1 MPYSE
6 YRPELM
12 GSATLEPSGAIEAGS
27 WQTFEL
33 VYTAGK
39 FGIDDTGS
47 LKIAMRFATDFGPVQ
62 FDDPAAPGYT
72 TAVASN
78 GAVLDLR
85 WEFKRN
91 IRPWSRALYIGIQ
104 KHFLAEG
111 DTITIRFGDQ
121 SGGSKGV
128 RVQTYCERIFEFKV
142 FVDAIATYDYV
153 ALPESPHIDIVPGRP
168 VTWRAV
174 LPTLKRSGEPFR
186 LSIKAEDGW
195 GNPSNQVN
203 QEVLLVPSGPVEGL
217 PERAQFEAGA
227 FSLVLDDLKLDE
239 PGELMVQV
247 QDADGHE
254 LCRTNTL
261 SVQDAPQWLH
271 FWGDLHGQS
280 NETLGTNTA
289 EEYFLFG
296 RDRAF
301 LDVCSHQGNDFQMT
315 QEFWAELNALTARLD
330 DPGRFVAI
338 PGYEWSANT
347 AIGGDRNVFYRHE
360 GRPMYRSSHAQI
372 PDLSDE
378 HTDGHNAH
386 DLFEHLKD
394 EDCVCWAHCGGR
406 YANIVYAHDGKLEA
420 SVEVHS
426 SWGTFEWLLQDA
438 FSKNYRVGVVCN
450 SDGHKGRVGAS
461 FPGAS
466 FFGAYGGLTCY
477 LASELTRDGI
487 FEALR
492 ARRHYG
498 TTGNRMYLDVRV
510 LPAGGAKRFERD
522 PAEYADAPS
531 HQVDELL
538 VGDIAQVNDDE
549 VELTVIAIG
558 SAPIEKID
566 VFDGTDRLVT
576 HRTYGEDDLGA
587 RVRLTF
593 SGAEYR
599 GRSRTTT
606 WDGDLKLTGNAIL
619 SAEMFNNWNLDRGIQ
634 TQSADG
640 LTWKAVTS
648 GNYCGIDLWLKSADA
663 GNLTINTPHAHESLA
678 ITELGAE
685 ETIIDAGA
693 LERRIAVQRLPG
705 RLEDCRAEFKII
717 CPVRPEGD
725 TRLYVRV
732 QQIDGHRA
740 WTSPIYLFR

>member
-12 GSATLEPSGAIEAGS
+12 GSATLSPSGEVEAGS

-62 FDDPAAPGYT
+62 FADPAAPGYT

-91 IRPWSRALYIGIQ
+91 IRPWSRVLYIGIQ

-121 SGGSKGV
+121 SGGSKGC

-153 ALPESPHIDIVPGRP
+153 TLPESPHINIVPGLP
-168 VTWRAV
+168 VTWRTV
-174 LPTLKRSGEPFR
+174 LPTLKKTGEPFR
-186 LSIKAEDGW
+186 LSIKAEDAW
-195 GNPSNQVN
+195 GNPSNQVD
-203 QEVLLVPSGPVEGL
+203 QGLKLVPSLPIEGL
-217 PERAQFEAGA
+217 PETAKFEAGA
-227 FSLVLDDLKLDE
+227 FSLVLEDLRLNE
-239 PGELMVQV
+239 PGDLTIEVKA
-247 QDADGHE
+247 ADGKS

-261 SVQDAPQWLH
+261 RVQDEVQLGH
-271 FWGDLHGQS
+271 YWGDLHGQS

-301 LDVCSHQGNDFQMT
+301 LDCCAHQGNDFQMT
-315 QEFWAELNALTARLD
+315 QPFWKDLNELTARLNES
-330 DPGRFVAI
+330 GRFVTF

-347 AIGGDRNVFYRHE
+347 AIGGDRNVFYRNE

-372 PDLSDE
+372 LDLSDE
-378 HTDGHNAH
+378 ETDGHNAH
-386 DLFEHLKD
+386 DLFEKLKD

-406 YANIVYAHDGKLEA
+406 YANILYAHDGKLEA

-426 SWGTFEWLLQDA
+426 SWGTFEWLLHDA
-438 FSKNYRVGVVCN
+438 FTKNYRVGVVCN

-466 FFGAYGGLTCY
+466 FFGSCGGLTCY
-477 LASELTRDGI
+477 LATELTRDGL
-487 FEALR
+487 FEAMR
-492 ARRHYG
+492 SRRHYG
-498 TTGNRMYLDVRV
+498 TTGNRIYLDVRARS
-510 LPAGGAKRFERD
+510 AGVAERFLQD
-522 PAEYADAPS
+522 PAEFEIAES
-531 HQVDELL
+531 EQVEELL
-538 VGDIAQVNDDE
+538 VGDIARVSDDE
-549 VELTVIAIG
+549 VELSIEVIG
-558 SAPIEKID
+558 SAPIERID
-566 VFDGTDRLVT
+566 IFDGLDHVTT
-576 HRTYGEDDLGA
+576 HRTYDQQHLGS
-587 RVRLTF
+587 RVRLSW

-606 WDGDLKLTGNAIL
+606 WDGSLEVEGNSIAR
-619 SAEMFNNWNLDRGIQ
+619 ADMFNNWNLDRGIQ
-634 TQSADG
+634 KQSDNS
-640 LTWKAVTS
+640 LNWKAVTS
-648 GNYCGIDLWLKSADA
+648 GNYGGIDLWLTTKND
-663 GNLTINTPHAHESLA
+663 GCIRIDTPHAKADLA
-678 ITELGAE
+678 LSDLGLD
-685 ETIIDAGA
+685 ETVIEAGG
-693 LERRIAVQRLPG
+693 LDRQLTVQRLPDVFDKT
-705 RLEDCRAEFKII
+705 RVKLTVA
-717 CPVRPEGD
+717 CPLREEGD
-725 TRLYVRV
+725 TRFYVRV
-732 QQIDGHRA
+732 QQADGHRA
-740 WTSPIYLFR
+740 WTSPIYLFK

>member
-12 GSATLEPSGAIEAGS
+12 GSATLEPSGPIEAGS
-27 WQTFEL
+27 WQSFTL
-33 VYTAGK
+33 VYTAGQ

-78 GAVLDLR
+78 GATLDCR

-91 IRPWSRALYIGIQ
+91 IRPWSRSLYIGIQ
-104 KHFLAEG
+104 KHFLREG
-111 DTITIRFGDQ
+111 DTITICFGDQ

-128 RVQTYCERIFEFKV
+128 RVQTYCEQVFEFKV

-153 ALPESPHIDIVPGRP
+153 SLPTSPSIDIVPGPP
-168 VTWRAV
+168 VEWHAA
-174 LPTLKRSGEPFR
+174 LPTLKKTGAPFR
-186 LSIKAEDGW
+186 LSIKANDAW
-195 GNPSNQVN
+195 GNPSN
-203 QEVLLVPSGPVEGL
+203 LVDRTVHLRSSSAVSGL
-217 PERAQFEAGA
+217 PEKATFEPGTFALILNDLSVSEA
-227 FSLVLDDLKLDE
+227 AELTIDVLD
-239 PGELMVQV
+239 GEGGL
-247 QDADGHE
+247 
-254 LCRTNTL
+254 LCQTNPL
-261 SVQDAPQWLH
+261 RIADAPDKLH

-289 EEYFLFG
+289 EAYFKFA
-296 RDRAF
+296 RDRSF

-315 QEFWAELNALTARLD
+315 QPFWRELNELTAQLD

-372 PDLSDE
+372 ADLADE
-378 HTDGHNAH
+378 ETDAH
-386 DLFEHLKD
+386 DAHELFQKLEH

-406 YANIVYAHDGKLEA
+406 FADITYAHDGRTEA

-426 SWGTFEWLLQDA
+426 SWGTFEWLLRDA

-450 SDGHKGRVGAS
+450 SDGHKGRPGAS
-461 FPGAS
+461 YPGAS
-466 FFGAYGGLTCY
+466 FFGALGGLTCY
-477 LASELTRDGI
+477 LTDELSRDAI

-498 TTGNRMYLDVRV
+498 TTGNRMLLDVRAR
-510 LPAGGAKRFERD
+510 PASGARRFERD
-522 PAEYADAPS
+522 PLLFDDAKS
-531 HQVDELL
+531 TSVEELL
-538 VGDIAQVNDDE
+538 IGDIAQVSDNQVTLGIE
-549 VELTVIAIG
+549 VVG
-558 SAPIEKID
+558 SAAIEKVD
-566 VFDGTDRLVT
+566 VFDGAECIHT
-576 HRTYGEDDLGA
+576 HRPYTNEDLGN
-587 RVRLTF
+587 RVRLVF

-606 WDGDLKLTGNAIL
+606 WDGALSIDGNAIL
-619 SAEMFNNWNLDRGIQ
+619 DATAFNNWNLDRGIRRR
-634 TQSADG
+634 TETA
-640 LTWKAVTS
+640 LEWKAVTT
-648 GNYCGIDLWLKSADA
+648 GNYSGIDLWLKDERAGTISVETPHGLIDMPIADIGMDETIVDA
-663 GNLTINTPHAHESLA
+663 GGLA
-678 ITELGAE
+678 RTFS
-685 ETIIDAGA
+685 
-693 LERRIAVQRLPG
+693 VQRLPSDPQN
-705 RLEDCRAEFKII
+705 RHVSLTLDAAVRAT
-717 CPVRPEGD
+717 GD
-725 TRLYVRV
+725 SRLYVRV
-732 QQIDGHRA
+732 QQMDGHRA